1 MVTQEILFSP
11 RRKTITTV
19 AANRDSIACDLQATH
34 SGGFKFKL
42 TTKVGKFF
50 QPLIYPKPFY
60 VGFSGNVDA
69 IPDVTDFFVNM
80 HEYKKPPKVSGIECL
95 VLTEDRKLYTFV
107 NPSKWLEL
115 KEGNY
120 AVGSGAMFA
129 MGAME
134 SGKDPIDAVKIASKK
149 DPMTGMGFK
158 TYNFK

>member
-1 MVTQEILFSP
+1 MT
-11 RRKTITTV
+11 TI
-19 AANRDSIACDLQATH
+19 AANKDSIACDLQATH
-34 SGGFKFKL
+34 SGGYKFKL
-42 TTKVGKFF
+42 TTKIGKFY

-60 VGFSGNVDA
+60 VGFSGSVDA

-80 HEYKKPPKVSGIECL
+80 HEYKRPPKIQGVECL

-134 SGKDPIDAVKIASKK
+134 SGKDPIEAVKIASKK
-149 DPMTGMGFK
+149 DPMTGLGFK
-158 TYNFK
+158 TYNFT